1 MPKYGLICG
10 PYFHVFLYLLRKS
23 PYSVRILAVKE
34 RINIAI
40 ILKCGVSNQTVNDL
54 QLYKNATIF
63 LDNHARFSKVRLVA
77 NLPVLIYFKANFET
91 FQISM

>member
-1 MPKYGLICG
+1 MLKYGHICD
-10 PYFHVFLYLLRKS
+10 PDLDVFLYLLRKS

-54 QLYKNATIF
+54 RLYKNATIF
-63 LDNHARFSKVRLVA
+63 PDNHHVFLKLGWLR
-77 NLPVLIYFKANFET
+77 I
-91 FQISM
+91 FQY